1 MSKDSPKPKSLAA
14 RFLKVL
20 LAVSIIALVVNLL
33 PWSDTISWESEAGDS
48 FTISGTI
55 EGDWKTDRVQ
65 FTMDP
70 KAAAEAGDLPAWA
83 LTAADSGHLMD
94 LSRDGN
100 LVDTAPSAEPG
111 ALSVVGVK
119 AEWDPGMFTVFAS
132 ADLGYIG
139 LAMVLFFL
147 AMLFAVT
154 RWWRLLGLVGCK
166 TTWRNT
172 LRLTY
177 LGLFF
182 NLVMPGLTG
191 GDVAKAVIVVREHPE
206 RRGNALMSVIVDR
219 VIGLMTLA
227 LLALVVV
234 LIVGEPFGFMQ
245 MPLIVFAV
253 AGGGGALAYFNKPI
267 RRAIGFDKLMDKL
280 PLGDKLKALDEAANT
295 YFSHPVEL
303 GIAMLLSLGNHIVA
317 IVAVWVLGLSFGVLP
332 SEVALFDYFAIVP
345 VANIVS
351 SIPVMPMGFGV
362 GDIAYLK
369 IFEKIGAS
377 GALGTAVSITFRL
390 CQLLLSLLGGLFLLA
405 PGARVKLDDLEAEV
419 AETEKVGA

>member
-1 MSKDSPKPKSLAA
+1 MSTDSPRPKSLAA
-14 RFLKVL
+14 RFIKVV
-20 LAVSIIALVVNLL
+20 LAVSIIALVVTLL
-33 PWSDTISWESEAGDS
+33 PWSDTISWEGRDGGSYS
-48 FTISGTI
+48 VSGKI
-55 EGDWKTDRVQ
+55 EGDWKTASVQ
-65 FTMDP
+65 FLMD
-70 KAAAEAGDLPAWA
+70 AVHVAEAGDLPDWA
-83 LTAADSGHLMD
+83 ISAAESGHLLD
-94 LSRDGN
+94 LSRDGD
-100 LVDTAPSAEPG
+100 LVYTALNGADVMGTSAD
-111 ALSVVGVK
+111 
-119 AEWDPGMFTVFAS
+119 WDPGMFTVFAS

-139 LAMVLFFL
+139 LAMVLFFI

-219 VIGLMTLA
+219 IIGLMTLA

-245 MPLIVFAV
+245 MPLVGFAV
-253 AGGGGALAYFNKPI
+253 AGCGGALAYFNQPI
-267 RRAIGFDKLMDKL
+267 RRAIRFDKLLDKL
-280 PLGDKLKALDEAANT
+280 PLGDKLKALDEAAHT

-303 GIAMLLSLGNHIVA
+303 GIGMLLSLGNHTVA
-317 IVAVWVLGLSFGVLP
+317 IVAVWTLGLSFGVP
-332 SEVALFDYFAIVP
+332 AGEVSLFDYFAIVP

-351 SIPVMPMGFGV
+351 SIPIMPMGFGV
-362 GDIAYLK
+362 GDYAYFK
-369 IFEKIGAS
+369 IFTEIGAS

-419 AETEKVGA
+419 AEAEKVGA

>member
-1 MSKDSPKPKSLAA
+1 MSTDSPRPKSLAA
-14 RFLKVL
+14 RFIKVV
-20 LAVSIIALVVNLL
+20 LAVSIIALVVTLL
-33 PWSDTISWESEAGDS
+33 PWSDTISWEGRDGGSYS
-48 FTISGTI
+48 VSGKI
-55 EGDWKTDRVQ
+55 EGDWKTASVQ
-65 FTMDP
+65 FLMD
-70 KAAAEAGDLPAWA
+70 AVHVAEAGDLPDW
-83 LTAADSGHLMD
+83 TISAAESGHLLD
-94 LSRDGN
+94 LSRDGD
-100 LVDTAPSAEPG
+100 LVYTALNGADVMGTSAD
-111 ALSVVGVK
+111 
-119 AEWDPGMFTVFAS
+119 WDPGMFTVFAS

-139 LAMVLFFL
+139 LAMVLFFI

-219 VIGLMTLA
+219 IIGLMTLA

-245 MPLIVFAV
+245 MPLVGFAV
-253 AGGGGALAYFNKPI
+253 AGCGGALAYFNQPI
-267 RRAIGFDKLMDKL
+267 RRAIRFDKLLDKL
-280 PLGDKLKALDEAANT
+280 PLGDKLKALDEAAHT

-303 GIAMLLSLGNHIVA
+303 GIGMLLSLGNHTVA
-317 IVAVWVLGLSFGVLP
+317 IVAVWTLGLSFGVP
-332 SEVALFDYFAIVP
+332 AGEVSLFDYFAIVP

-351 SIPVMPMGFGV
+351 SIPIMPMGFGV
-362 GDIAYLK
+362 GDYAYFK
-369 IFEKIGAS
+369 IFTEIGAS

-419 AETEKVGA
+419 AEAEKVGA